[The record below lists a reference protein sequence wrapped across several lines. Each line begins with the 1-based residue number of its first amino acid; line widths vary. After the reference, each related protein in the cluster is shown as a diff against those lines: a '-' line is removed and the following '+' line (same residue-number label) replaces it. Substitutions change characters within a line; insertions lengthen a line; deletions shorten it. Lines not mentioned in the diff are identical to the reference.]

1 MCVRERVYIIKK
13 EKEKNMLNKK
23 IIVLTGISWSWK
35 TTLQQ
40 FLLQKWWNSPYNYT
54 TRPPRNGKEK
64 DEYIFPSE
72 KQFIK
77 MLKKWH
83 FIEWA
88 YQYETFYW
96 ISVNKDKTVLVLTPE
111 WREQV
116 RKLTNWKAFFF
127 FLSLPKEK
135 QKERLLKRGDDEDI
149 IDKRIDDSKWM
160 SPAVWD
166 VVLDATKE
174 VEDLADEIEKIV
186 WV

>member
-1 MCVRERVYIIKK
+1 
-13 EKEKNMLNKK
+13 MLNEK
-23 IIVLTGISWSWK
+23 IVVLTGISWSWK

-40 FLLQKWWNSPYNYT
+40 EMLKRWWNSPYNYT
-54 TRPPRNGKEK
+54 TRSPRSEEEK

-72 KQFIK
+72 EQFIK

-88 YQYETFYW
+88 YQYNTFYW
-96 ISVNKDKTVLVLTPE
+96 MRVNKDRTILVLTPE

-116 RKLTNWKAFFF
+116 RRLTNWKAHFFYLH
-127 FLSLPKEK
+127 LSEDK
-135 QKERLLKRGDDEDI
+135 QKERLIQRGDSEDTL
-149 IDKRIDDSKWM
+149 KQRADDYKWM

-166 VVLDATKE
+166 VVLDATKDVE
-174 VEDLADEIEKIV
+174 VLADEIEKIV